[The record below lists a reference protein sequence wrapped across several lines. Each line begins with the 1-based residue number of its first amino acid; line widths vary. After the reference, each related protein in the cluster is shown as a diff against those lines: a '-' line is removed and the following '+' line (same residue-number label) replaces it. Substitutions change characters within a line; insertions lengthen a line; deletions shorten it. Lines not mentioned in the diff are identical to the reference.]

1 MNSQK
6 NSVPANTGIF
16 TVIHNRKSVRN
27 FTGEAVTKEQ
37 IETILKAGMAAP
49 SAVNMQPWAFIVIT
63 ERKTMDSLAD
73 ILPFAKMLYKAG
85 AAICVCMIPE
95 KAYEKR
101 VEFAIMDCSAASQ
114 NILLAAEA
122 LGLGAVWTA
131 AEPWE
136 ELAGHVRKIL
146 GIPEEILPL
155 NIIPIG
161 HPTGEDVK
169 KDKFKPEN
177 IHWGKW

>member
-1 MNSQK
+1 MEKDKGLPGSL
-6 NSVPANTGIF
+6 PDTI

-27 FTGEAVTKEQ
+27 FTGESVTKEQ
-37 IETILKAGMAAP
+37 IEILLKAGMAAP
-49 SAVNMQPWAFIVIT
+49 TAVNTQPWAFVVVT
-63 ERKTMDSLAD
+63 ERSKLNSLAD

-85 AAICVCMIPE
+85 AAISVCMIPE

-101 VEFAIMDCSAASQ
+101 KEFAIMDCSAATE

-136 ELAGHVRKIL
+136 ELADHVRRIL
-146 GIPEEILPL
+146 SIPKEIIPL

-161 HPTGEDVK
+161 HPTGEDVV
-169 KDKFKPEN
+169 KDKYKVEN
-177 IHWGKW
+177 IHWEKW

>member
-1 MNSQK
+1 MAEHKQS
-6 NSVPANTGIF
+6 SPLIPDLF
-16 TVIHNRKSVRN
+16 TTIHNRKSVRN
-27 FTGEAVTKEQ
+27 FTGEPVSKEQ
-37 IETILKAGMAAP
+37 LDMILKAAMAAP
-49 SAVNMQPWAFIVIT
+49 SAVNMQPWAFVVIT
-63 ERKTMDSLAD
+63 DKKTMDSLAD

-114 NILLAAEA
+114 NILLSAEA

-136 ELAGHVRKIL
+136 ELADNVRKIL
-146 GIPEEILPL
+146 GIPGNILPL

-161 HPTGEDVK
+161 HPTGEDLK
-169 KDKFKPEN
+169 KNKFKAEN
-177 IHWGKW
+177 IHWGNW